1 VTEIA
6 RVLKPHRRALSK
18 GEYVAGLETAGFE
31 GVVVEFTH
39 QVAEGMHG
47 AIVKARKTSDSEV
60 NGLPVNQPAV
70 KAGCC

>member
-1 VTEIA
+1 MSTTMIGCCA
-6 RVLKPHRRALSK
+6 PLAAKALSDD
-18 GEYVAGLETAGFE
+18 EAAGFE
-31 GVVVEFTH
+31 EISVEFTH
-39 QVAEGMHG
+39 EVADGMHG